1 MEFAFPRW
9 SVGTRSITTSINLE
23 SKKINN
29 IISAF
34 EKHYKE
40 ETKRRKSSD
49 ILDTL
54 IATKLSQ
61 NTTDKTSS
69 VAFDNL
75 KREFKSWDKLI
86 EAPESKI
93 KNLIKIC
100 GLADTKSKDIKAL
113 LKKIKDE
120 RGKINLDYLKK
131 LPDDEIYSELMK
143 FKGIGVKTASCVLVF
158 ALGREVFPVDT
169 HIHRILNRLG
179 IVKTNTAEETF
190 IKAKEIIPGKK
201 KYFLH
206 RAIIMF
212 GRNTCRANNPFC
224 GSCFLY
230 KECSNDLKNKS
241 NIKKSKTENN
251 FLILDSV

>member
-9 SVGTRSITTSINLE
+9 SVRTRSITTSINLD
-23 SKKINN
+23 SKKIYN

-34 EKHYKE
+34 EKRYKE

-69 VAFDNL
+69 IAFNNL

-86 EAPESKI
+86 EAPVSKI

-100 GLADTKSKDIKAL
+100 GLADTKCKDIKSL
-113 LKKIKDE
+113 LKQIKDE
-120 RGKINLDYLKK
+120 RGEINLDHLKK
-131 LPDDEIYSELMK
+131 LPEEEIYLELMK

-169 HIHRILNRLG
+169 HIHRVLNRLG
-179 IVKTNTAEETF
+179 IVKTKSAEETF
-190 IKAKEIIPGKK
+190 EKVKVIIPGKK

-206 RAIIMF
+206 RAIIIF
-212 GRNTCRANNPFC
+212 GRNICRAKNPFC

-230 KECSNDLKNKS
+230 KNCKFEFKNS
-241 NIKKSKTENN
+241 ENKKNSKTENN

>member
-1 MEFAFPRW
+1 L
-9 SVGTRSITTSINLE
+9 GTRSITISIILE

-40 ETKRRKSSD
+40 ETKGRKSSD

-69 VAFDNL
+69 VAFNNL
-75 KREFKSWDKLI
+75 KKEFKSWDEVI
-86 EAPESKI
+86 EAPVSKI
-93 KNLIKIC
+93 KKLIKIC

-113 LKKIKDE
+113 LKQIKAE
-120 RGKINLDYLKK
+120 RGEVNFDYLKN
-131 LPDDEIYSELMK
+131 LSEDEIYSELMK

-169 HIHRILNRLG
+169 HIHRVLNRLG
-179 IVKTNTAEETF
+179 IMKTKSAEETF
-190 IKAKEIIPGKK
+190 ETAKKIIPGKK

-212 GRNTCRANNPFC
+212 GRNICKANNPFC
-224 GSCFLY
+224 GSCFL
-230 KECSNDLKNKS
+230 NKS
-241 NIKKSKTENN
+241 CEFEFKNSENKKNSKTENN